1 MAIHVKS
8 EPMDGVMIGQGM
20 FNTVWK
26 QSLEEL
32 LELRVVTNLPSFL
45 RRSPGNKMES
55 VT

>member
-8 EPMDGVMIGQGM
+8 EPMDDVMIDGQGM

-32 LELRVVTNLPSFL
+32 LE
-45 RRSPGNKMES
+45 
-55 VT
+55 